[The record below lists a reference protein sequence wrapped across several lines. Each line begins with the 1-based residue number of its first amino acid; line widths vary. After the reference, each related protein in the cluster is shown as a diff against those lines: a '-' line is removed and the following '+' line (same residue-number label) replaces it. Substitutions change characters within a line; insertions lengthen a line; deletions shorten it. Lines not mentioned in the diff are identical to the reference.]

1 MKFFERQEDARKR
14 TVRLRVAFAL
24 TVLVVVVLLDFV
36 LLVALGGRTHHIFR
50 TFVQYPAFFAGLSC
64 FVALPIL
71 YSSWKKWRE
80 LQQGGAAV
88 ARDLGALPVTPANR
102 DPGSVRLRN
111 VVEEM
116 ALAARIPTPGL
127 FVLRE
132 ERGINAFAAGLS
144 TDEAAVVVTQGA
156 LDSLDRAE
164 LQAVLGHEF
173 SHVLN
178 GDMAMNLRMTAW
190 LHGLYSL
197 THLGE
202 RIRKNKKGKTRGG
215 RSWLIGWMVTACGLI
230 GHAAG
235 RVLQA
240 AVSRSR
246 EQLADASAVQFT
258 RDPEALKGALLKI
271 AGTSAGSRVAATGAV
286 GVAHMFFASGMRAH
300 GWKFAETVLATHP
313 SIVDRL
319 KAIDP
324 SFDERALGRL
334 SREAA
339 NKARDRA
346 NAAREQQADGAG
358 DSDATDAERRAERLV
373 AVATA
378 GVTLATASG
387 AKPPPAVPQAAGES
401 RSGASAGAD
410 RPGAPLATNTAAV
423 PRAAKATAA
432 DPGAPLAAPPVAAA
446 RTNVAPFPMPLKGD
460 GASVRTLEALRQA
473 AQADANATAL
483 ALAVIVA
490 QDPARRARHVKAIG
504 AAFGAK
510 IAVDVERFASQID
523 ASVPRGRFLALQR
536 VVEVVRALPEA
547 ERVRLGRAVRK
558 LVADDPAPGIFRV
571 CFAELLIA
579 RCEPPTGEPM
589 SLRDTIPAFATL
601 LAVLARAGASDERAQ
616 RRAYDAGLTGLIPGA
631 LPPFAEAPDWIAA
644 LGTGFAGVLR
654 AHPGARRLLRDAL
667 GRTVLADGRVTAEE
681 SDIARAACVLM
692 DVPPPNFGQANSL
705 TAAPAT
711 AAAPN

>member
-1 MKFFERQEDARKR
+1 VKFFERQEDARKR
-14 TVRLRVAFAL
+14 TARLRIAFAL

-36 LLVALGGRTHHIFR
+36 LLIALGGRTHGIARAFAR
-50 TFVQYPAFFAGLSC
+50 NPAFFAGLST

-88 ARDLGALPVTPANR
+88 ARSLGALPVTPANR

-116 ALAARIPTPGL
+116 SLAARIPTPAL

-144 TDEAAVVVTQGA
+144 TEDAAVVVTQGT

-202 RIRKNKKGKTRGG
+202 RIRQNKKGKTRGA
-215 RSWLIGWMVTACGLI
+215 RSWLIGWLVTICGLI
-230 GHAAG
+230 GHGAG

-271 AGTSAGSRVAATGAV
+271 AGTTAGSRVEAAGAV
-286 GVAHMFFASGMRAH
+286 GVAHMFFASGMRMH
-300 GWKFAETVLATHP
+300 TWKFAESMLATHP
-313 SIVDRL
+313 SIPERL

-334 SREAA
+334 AREAA
-339 NKARDRA
+339 NKARERA
-346 NAAREQQADGAG
+346 AAAREAVAELDPAKKPP
-358 DSDATDAERRAERLV
+358 DDAAARAERLV
-373 AVATA
+373 AVATTA
-378 GVTLATASG
+378 VTLAG
-387 AKPPPAVPQAAGES
+387 AAGGSTKAARAVPAAT
-401 RSGASAGAD
+401 
-410 RPGAPLATNTAAV
+410 PAPTGPDAPSPVGTRRGTAAV
-423 PRAAKATAA
+423 DPVAAPGAVARPATA
-432 DPGAPLAAPPVAAA
+432 AAA
-446 RTNVAPFPMPLKGD
+446 RTQIAPFPPPVKGD

-473 AQADANATAL
+473 AQTDGNAIAL
-483 ALAVIVA
+483 VLAVIIA
-490 QDPARRARHVKAIG
+490 EEPARRARHVKAIG
-504 AAFGAK
+504 TAFGAK
-510 IAVDVERFASQID
+510 VAVDVERFATQVD
-523 ASVPRGRFLALQR
+523 ASVPRGRFLAIQR
-536 VVEVVRALPEA
+536 VLEVVRAMPEA
-547 ERVRLGRAVRK
+547 ERMRLGRAVRK
-558 LVADDPAPGIFRV
+558 LAADDPSPSVFRA
-571 CFAELLIA
+571 CFVELVTA
-579 RCEPPTGEPM
+579 RCEPPADAPV
-589 SLRDTIPAFATL
+589 SLRDSLPAFATL
-601 LAVLARAGASDERAQ
+601 LAVLARAGTTDERAQ
-616 RRAYDAGLTGLIPGA
+616 RRAYEAGLTGLVPGVT
-631 LPPFAEAPDWIAA
+631 PPFVLPDDWLAG
-644 LGTGFAGVLR
+644 LSTGFGAVLR

-705 TAAPAT
+705 TAAPGAAT
-711 AAAPN
+711 ARS